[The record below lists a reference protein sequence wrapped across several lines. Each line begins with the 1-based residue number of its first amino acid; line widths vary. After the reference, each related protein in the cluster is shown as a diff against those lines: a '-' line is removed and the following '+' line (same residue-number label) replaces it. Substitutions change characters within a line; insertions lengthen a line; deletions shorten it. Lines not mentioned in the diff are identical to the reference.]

1 MVAQPPSE
9 PTGQS
14 TARAGTPAEQ
24 IQRLY
29 EDAESRAGEAM
40 EGLVASNG
48 FGELLSLLTSN
59 AVAMIKVGGDAAD
72 TVIRTLRLA
81 GRSDVARLSRQLAR
95 TEDKLELVL
104 QELRYL
110 QDREPPASPPRRP
123 MPKPKS

>member
-9 PTGQS
+9 PTEAS

-29 EDAESRAGEAM
+29 EDAESRASEAM

-48 FGELLSLLTSN
+48 FAELLSLLTSN
-59 AVAMIKVGGDAAD
+59 VVALIKVGGDAAD
-72 TVIRTLRLA
+72 TLIRTLRLA

-104 QELRYL
+104 QELRLL
-110 QDREPPASPPRRP
+110 QDREPPPPPRRP
-123 MPKPKS
+123 MPRAKP